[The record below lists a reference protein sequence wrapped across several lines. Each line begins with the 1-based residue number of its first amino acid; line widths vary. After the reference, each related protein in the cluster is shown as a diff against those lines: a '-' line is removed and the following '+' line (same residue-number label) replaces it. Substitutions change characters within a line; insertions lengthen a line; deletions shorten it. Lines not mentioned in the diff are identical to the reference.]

1 MTALDK
7 LSQMIPA
14 DIALANKALASSML
28 GVTGI
33 RTMTLP
39 NLANTTVNIQTN
51 YGLPLVN
58 AQTAAVSTATVAS
71 IIGAVGTGTGPK
83 GTVTIMDGLGT
94 AAGWISTDAM
104 TNTIAILSTMST
116 GYLQLGYQNM
126 LNTVNGT
133 YVIHVEGPPSPPDPP
148 TYLGY
153 QVVIPSGPGAGTYPP
168 SPATTAAIA
177 INDAFTNG
185 LIPAVRSVISGFS
198 GSNPT
203 QYASLNSNWSNIVNQ
218 LNLEKSIQTKA
229 NLNFAN
235 LVPNSTSSIYGFVL
249 SLPSNGQ
256 DTSVGGSNQFIQAV
270 ADKTTIGGQAIIG
283 TLRQGQSNVSGTG
296 VGTNSNVPVAPNPP
310 PPQATLTPAQYPYPS

>member
-58 AQTAAVSTATVAS
+58 AQTAAVSTTTVAS
-71 IIGAVGTGTGPK
+71 IIGAVGTGTGPN

-153 QVVIPSGPGAGTYPP
+153 QVVIPSGPGAGTYPA

-235 LVPNSTSSIYGFVL
+235 LVPNSTESIYGFVL

-270 ADKTTIGGQAIIG
+270 ADKTTIGGQAITG

>member
-58 AQTAAVSTATVAS
+58 AQTAAVSTTTVAS
-71 IIGAVGTGTGPK
+71 IIGAVGTGTGPN

-153 QVVIPSGPGAGTYPP
+153 QVVIPSGPGAGTYPA

-235 LVPNSTSSIYGFVL
+235 LVPNSTESIYGFVL